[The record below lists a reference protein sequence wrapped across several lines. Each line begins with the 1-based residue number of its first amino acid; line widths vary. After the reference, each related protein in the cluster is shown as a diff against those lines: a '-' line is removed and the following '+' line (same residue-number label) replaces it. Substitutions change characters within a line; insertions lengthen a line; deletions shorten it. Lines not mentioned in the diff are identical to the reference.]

1 MPDWS
6 RRSSSRTT
14 AGRHWKRAAS
24 RLAEIGDAVTVFSV
38 ANLFRR
44 EVLDS
49 RQREWLGSV
58 QLTRPVPLW
67 VATGLVL
74 AVAATVFAYLW
85 FGEYT
90 RKARVSGYLVPDRG
104 VIRLT
109 APQVAAILESRVSE
123 GKRVRQGDVLF
134 VLAVGQSSPAG
145 DTQSAVEASLA
156 TRQQSLRG
164 SSAQQSELEAARLAA
179 LDRRIDAMQRELA
192 SMAAEEALQR
202 QRQQLAEE
210 ALAQYKAYR
219 ADNFVSDAQVRTRS
233 EELFGV
239 KAQVIALERQRA
251 AHLREIAGLQ
261 AERRELP
268 LRARA
273 AQGVI
278 DRDLALVAQ
287 QSAENAA
294 RQTIVVRAPQDG
306 TISAVVAETGQNVAL
321 GAAMA
326 SLIPADTR
334 LQALLFA
341 PSSAI
346 GFVRADQTVML
357 RYEAFPYQKFG
368 HQGGQVVQVSRAPL
382 QSAELAGL
390 PLSGTTPAEPLY
402 RITVKLDKQD
412 VAAYGTAQALAP
424 GMQLDADVVLDRR
437 RLIEWIFEPVLGIAS
452 RM

>member
-1 MPDWS
+1 M
-6 RRSSSRTT
+6 
-14 AGRHWKRAAS
+14 AS
-24 RLAEIGDAVTVFSV
+24 
-38 ANLFRR
+38 LFRR

-49 RQREWLGSV
+49 RQREWLGTV

-67 VATGLVL
+67 VATGFVL
-74 AVAATVFAYLW
+74 AVTVTVFSFLW
-85 FGEYT
+85 IGEYT

-104 VIRLT
+104 VFRLV
-109 APQVAAILESRVSE
+109 APQAATVLESNASE

-134 VLAVGQSSPAG
+134 VLAVGQSSPSG

-164 SSAQQSELEAARLAA
+164 SATQQSELETARLAA
-179 LDRRIDAMQRELA
+179 LDRRIEAMQRELA
-192 SMAAEEALQR
+192 PMAAEEALQR

-210 ALAQYKAYR
+210 ALAQYKAFR
-219 ADNFVSDAQVRTRS
+219 ADNYVSEAQVRTKS

-251 AHLREIAGLQ
+251 VHLREIAGLQ

-268 LRARA
+268 MRARA
-273 AQGVI
+273 VQGEI
-278 DRDLALVAQ
+278 DRDMALVAQ

-294 RQTIVVRAPQDG
+294 RQRIVVRAPQDG
-306 TISAVVAETGQNVAL
+306 TISAVVVEAGQSVASA
-321 GAAMA
+321 GAMA

-334 LQALLFA
+334 LQAQLFA

-346 GFVRADQTVML
+346 GFVRSDQIVML
-357 RYEAFPYQKFG
+357 RYQAFPYQKFG
-368 HQGGQVVQVSRAPL
+368 HQSGRVVQVSRAPL
-382 QSAELAGL
+382 QPAELAGMSV
-390 PLSGTTPAEPLY
+390 PGAASGEPLY
-402 RITVKLDKQD
+402 RITVSLDKQD
-412 VAAYGTAQALAP
+412 VAAYGKAQALAP

-452 RM
+452 RV

>member
-1 MPDWS
+1 M
-6 RRSSSRTT
+6 
-14 AGRHWKRAAS
+14 
-24 RLAEIGDAVTVFSV
+24 

-67 VATGLVL
+67 VATGFVLV
-74 AVAATVFAYLW
+74 VAATVFTFLW

-90 RKARVSGYLVPDRG
+90 RKARIVGYLVPDRG

-109 APQVAAILESRVSE
+109 APQAAAILESRVSE
-123 GKRVRQGDVLF
+123 GKHVRQGDILF
-134 VLAVGQSSPAG
+134 VLSVGQSSPSG
-145 DTQSAVEASLA
+145 DTQVAVEASLA
-156 TRQQSLRG
+156 SRQQSLRG
-164 SSAQQSELEAARLAA
+164 SAAQQSELEAARLAA
-179 LDRRIDAMQRELA
+179 LDRRIEAMQRELA
-192 SMAAEEALQR
+192 PMAAEEGLQR
-202 QRQQLAEE
+202 QRQQLAED

-219 ADNFVSDAQVRTRS
+219 ADNFVSDAQVRTKS

-251 AHLREIAGLQ
+251 VHRREIVALQ

-273 AQGVI
+273 AQGEI

-294 RQTIVVRAPQDG
+294 RQTLVVRAPQDG
-306 TISAVVAETGQNVAL
+306 TLSALVVETGQNVTS
-321 GAAMA
+321 GGAMA

-334 LQALLFA
+334 LQAQLFA

-346 GFVRADQTVML
+346 GFVRPDQIVML
-357 RYEAFPYQKFG
+357 RYQAFPYQKFG
-368 HQGGQVVQVSRAPL
+368 HQGGRVVQVSRAPL

-390 PLSGTTPAEPLY
+390 PLPATQAAEPLY
-402 RITVKLDKQD
+402 RITVNLDKQD
-412 VAAYGTAQALAP
+412 VTAYGTAQALAP

-437 RLIEWIFEPVLGIAS
+437 RLMEWIFEPVLGIAS
-452 RM
+452 RV

>member
-1 MPDWS
+1 M
-6 RRSSSRTT
+6 
-14 AGRHWKRAAS
+14 
-24 RLAEIGDAVTVFSV
+24 

-49 RQREWLGSV
+49 RQREWLGTV

-67 VATGLVL
+67 VATGFVL
-74 AVAATVFAYLW
+74 AVAAAVFAFL
-85 FGEYT
+85 FLGEYT
-90 RKARVSGYLVPDRG
+90 RKARVTGYLVPDRG
-104 VIRLT
+104 VIRLV
-109 APQVAAILESRVSE
+109 APQSATVLESHAAE

-134 VLAVGQSSPAG
+134 VLAVGQASPSG

-156 TRQQSLRG
+156 ARQQSLRG
-164 SSAQQSELEAARLAA
+164 SATQQAELEAARLAA
-179 LDRRIDAMQRELA
+179 IDRRIDAMQRELA
-192 SMAAEEALQR
+192 PMAAEEALQR

-210 ALAQYKAYR
+210 ALAQYKAFR
-219 ADNFVSDAQVRTRS
+219 AENYVSEAQVRTKS
-233 EELFGV
+233 EGLFGV
-239 KAQVIALERQRA
+239 KAQVIGLERQRA
-251 AHLREIAGLQ
+251 AHLREIASLQ

-273 AQGVI
+273 AQGEI
-278 DRDLALVAQ
+278 DRDMALVAQ

-306 TISAVVAETGQNVAL
+306 TISAVVVESGQSVASA
-321 GAAMA
+321 GPMA

-334 LQALLFA
+334 LQAQLFA

-346 GFVRADQTVML
+346 GFVRPEQTVML
-357 RYEAFPYQKFG
+357 RYQAFPYQKFG
-368 HQGGQVVQVSRAPL
+368 HQGGRVVQVSRAPL

-390 PLSGTTPAEPLY
+390 PVAGAAAGEPLY
-402 RITVKLDKQD
+402 RIIVDLDKQD
-412 VAAYGTAQALAP
+412 VTAYGAAQALAP

-452 RM
+452 RV

>member
-1 MPDWS
+1 M
-6 RRSSSRTT
+6 
-14 AGRHWKRAAS
+14 
-24 RLAEIGDAVTVFSV
+24 

-44 EVLDS
+44 EVLDA
-49 RQREWLGSV
+49 RQREWLGTV

-67 VATGLVL
+67 VATGFVL
-74 AVAATVFAYLW
+74 AVAAAVFAFL
-85 FGEYT
+85 FLGEYT
-90 RKARVSGYLVPDRG
+90 RKARVTGYLVPDRG
-104 VIRLT
+104 VIRLV
-109 APQVAAILESRVSE
+109 APQSATVLESHAAE

-134 VLAVGQSSPAG
+134 VLAVGQSSPSG

-164 SSAQQSELEAARLAA
+164 SATQQSELETARLVA

-192 SMAAEEALQR
+192 PMAAEEGLQR
-202 QRQQLAEE
+202 QRQQLAED
-210 ALAQYKAYR
+210 ALAQYKAFR
-219 ADNFVSDAQVRTRS
+219 ADNYVSEAQVRTKS

-251 AHLREIAGLQ
+251 AHMREIAGLQ

-273 AQGVI
+273 AQGEI

-306 TISAVVAETGQNVAL
+306 TISAVVVEAGQTVASA
-321 GAAMA
+321 GPMA
-326 SLIPADTR
+326 SLIPANTR
-334 LQALLFA
+334 LQAQLFA

-346 GFVRADQTVML
+346 GFVRPEQTVML
-357 RYEAFPYQKFG
+357 RYQAFPYQKFG
-368 HQGGQVVQVSRAPL
+368 HQGGRVVQVSRAPL

-390 PLSGTTPAEPLY
+390 PVPGAAAGEPLY
-402 RITVKLDKQD
+402 RITVNLDKQD
-412 VAAYGTAQALAP
+412 VTAYGTAQALAP

-452 RM
+452 RV

>member
-1 MPDWS
+1 M
-6 RRSSSRTT
+6 
-14 AGRHWKRAAS
+14 
-24 RLAEIGDAVTVFSV
+24 
-38 ANLFRR
+38 
-44 EVLDS
+44 
-49 RQREWLGSV
+49 
-58 QLTRPVPLW
+58 
-67 VATGLVL
+67 
-74 AVAATVFAYLW
+74 AVAATVFTFLW

-109 APQVAAILESRVSE
+109 APQAAAILESRVSE

-134 VLAVGQSSPAG
+134 VLAVGQSSPSG
-145 DTQSAVEASLA
+145 DTQTAVEASLT

-164 SSAQQSELEAARLAA
+164 SSEQQSELEAARLAA
-179 LDRRIDAMQRELA
+179 LGRRIDAMQHELA
-192 SMAAEEALQR
+192 PMAAEEALQR
-202 QRQQLAEE
+202 QREQLAEE

-219 ADNFVSDAQVRTRS
+219 ADNFVSDAQVRTKF

-239 KAQVIALERQRA
+239 RAQVIALERQRA
-251 AHLREIAGLQ
+251 AHLRELAGLQ

-273 AQGVI
+273 AQGEI

-306 TISAVVAETGQNVAL
+306 IISAVVAETGQNVAS

-334 LQALLFA
+334 LQAQLFA

-346 GFVRADQTVML
+346 GFVRPDQTVML

-368 HQGGQVVQVSRAPL
+368 HQVGRVLQVSRAPL
-382 QSAELAGL
+382 QSAELAGM
-390 PLSGTTPAEPLY
+390 PLSAAPAEPLY
-402 RITVKLDKQD
+402 RITVNLDRQD
-412 VAAYGTAQALAP
+412 IAAYGTAQALAP

-452 RM
+452 RV

>member
-1 MPDWS
+1 M
-6 RRSSSRTT
+6 
-14 AGRHWKRAAS
+14 
-24 RLAEIGDAVTVFSV
+24 

-67 VATGLVL
+67 VATGFVLV
-74 AVAATVFAYLW
+74 VAATVFAFLW

-90 RKARVSGYLVPDRG
+90 RKARIVGYLVPDRG

-109 APQVAAILESRVSE
+109 APQAAAILESRVSE
-123 GKRVRQGDVLF
+123 GKHVRQGDILF
-134 VLAVGQSSPAG
+134 VLSVGQSSPSG
-145 DTQSAVEASLA
+145 DTQVAVEASLA
-156 TRQQSLRG
+156 SRQQSLRG
-164 SSAQQSELEAARLAA
+164 SAAQQSELEAARLAA
-179 LDRRIDAMQRELA
+179 LDRRIEAMQRELA
-192 SMAAEEALQR
+192 PMAAEEGLQR
-202 QRQQLAEE
+202 QRQQLAED

-219 ADNFVSDAQVRTRS
+219 ADNFVSDAQVRTKS

-251 AHLREIAGLQ
+251 VHRREIVALQ

-273 AQGVI
+273 AQGEI

-294 RQTIVVRAPQDG
+294 RQTLVVRAPQDG
-306 TISAVVAETGQNVAL
+306 TLSALVVETGQNVTS
-321 GAAMA
+321 GGAMA

-334 LQALLFA
+334 LQAQLFA

-346 GFVRADQTVML
+346 GFVRPDQIVML
-357 RYEAFPYQKFG
+357 RYQAFPYQKFG
-368 HQGGQVVQVSRAPL
+368 HQGGRVVQVSRAPL

-390 PLSGTTPAEPLY
+390 PLPATQAAEPLY
-402 RITVKLDKQD
+402 RITVNLDKQD
-412 VAAYGTAQALAP
+412 VTAYGTAQALAP

-437 RLIEWIFEPVLGIAS
+437 RLMEWIFEPVLGIAS
-452 RM
+452 RV

>member
-1 MPDWS
+1 M
-6 RRSSSRTT
+6 
-14 AGRHWKRAAS
+14 
-24 RLAEIGDAVTVFSV
+24 

-49 RQREWLGSV
+49 RQREWLGTV

-67 VATGLVL
+67 VATGFVL
-74 AVAATVFAYLW
+74 AVAAAVFAFL
-85 FGEYT
+85 FLGEYT
-90 RKARVSGYLVPDRG
+90 RKARVTGYLVPDRG
-104 VIRLT
+104 VIRLV
-109 APQVAAILESRVSE
+109 APQSATVLESHVAE

-134 VLAVGQSSPAG
+134 VLAVGQSSPSG

-164 SSAQQSELEAARLAA
+164 SATQQAELEAARVAA

-192 SMAAEEALQR
+192 PMAAEEALQR

-210 ALAQYKAYR
+210 ALAQYKAFR
-219 ADNFVSDAQVRTRS
+219 ADNYVSEAQVRTKS

-251 AHLREIAGLQ
+251 AHLREIASLQ

-273 AQGVI
+273 AQGEI

-306 TISAVVAETGQNVAL
+306 TISAIVVESGQSVASA
-321 GAAMA
+321 GPMA

-334 LQALLFA
+334 LQAQLFA

-346 GFVRADQTVML
+346 GFVRPEQTVML
-357 RYEAFPYQKFG
+357 RYQAFPYQKFG
-368 HQGGQVVQVSRAPL
+368 HQGGRVVQVSRAPL
-382 QSAELAGL
+382 QTAELAGL
-390 PLSGTTPAEPLY
+390 PVAGAAAGEPLY
-402 RITVKLDKQD
+402 RITVNLDRQD
-412 VAAYGTAQALAP
+412 VTAYGTAQALAP

-452 RM
+452 RV